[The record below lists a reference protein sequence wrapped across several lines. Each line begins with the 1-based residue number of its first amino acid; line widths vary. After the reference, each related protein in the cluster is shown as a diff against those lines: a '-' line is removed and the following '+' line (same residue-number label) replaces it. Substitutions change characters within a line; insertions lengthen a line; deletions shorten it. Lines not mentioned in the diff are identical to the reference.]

1 MGKDLK
7 GKELGTGLRQRKD
20 GRYEARAKI
29 NGIDINLYDNDLKK
43 LKILFEKAKEEA
55 RNNIDM
61 KRQKITLNE
70 WFEEW
75 FTNYKIPN
83 IKETSV
89 FPMRSKYYNTFG
101 KEIGN
106 MKVTDIRNLD
116 IQRVIND
123 MNKQGRASSSMR
135 DALGRVREC
144 LESAKNN
151 RIIDINPC
159 FEINVPWENKTAERR
174 FLSMAE
180 QTRFLQEVEHNW
192 YKEMFYIMFLTG
204 MRIGEVG
211 GWENKTAERRFLSMA
226 EQTRFLQEVE
236 HNWYKEMFYI
246 MFLTGMR
253 IGEVGGLKWEDID
266 WNKKCINIQRSL
278 SCQYENGVKTMR
290 LTKPKTHNSYRSIPF
305 MAETEEILLSQKEKQ
320 DRQKK
325 AYGNRWRSSGEFDN
339 LVFTTSLGSPVIRN
353 VAEKEIKKVVKAINF
368 QEAIEAVKENREPIE
383 FKDLYPH
390 AIRHTFCSRCFEKG
404 MDAKVVQMLMGHQH
418 YSTTID
424 IYTHVTET
432 KFEEE
437 IAKFGRVSEKQ
448 KVQKN
453 KNSTQCA

>member
-29 NGIDINLYDNDLKK
+29 NGIDINLYDVDLKK

-75 FTNYKIPN
+75 FANYKIPN

-101 KEIGN
+101 KAIGN

-211 GWENKTAERRFLSMA
+211 G
-226 EQTRFLQEVE
+226 
-236 HNWYKEMFYI
+236 
-246 MFLTGMR
+246 
-253 IGEVGGLKWEDID
+253 LKWEDID

-320 DRQKK
+320 NRQKK

-390 AIRHTFCSRCFEKG
+390 AIRHTFCSRRFEKG

-437 IAKFGRVSEKQ
+437 IAKFGSVSEKQ

>member
-1 MGKDLK
+1 MIDWCQITIKEVPLEAVIEDVLRIPMELMTVTGYEKGIAGHEVVAIFDNIKVLKPTGNAQYQGFQILMSGK
-7 GKELGTGLRQRKD
+7 GCRN
-20 GRYEARAKI
+20 YE
-29 NGIDINLYDNDLKK
+29 NFL
-43 LKILFEKAKEEA
+43 
-55 RNNIDM
+55 
-61 KRQKITLNE
+61 QLNE
-70 WFEEW
+70 ETWFD
-75 FTNYKIPN
+75 FLNRVCQYHIN
-83 IKETSV
+83 
-89 FPMRSKYYNTFG
+89 FPRIDLAIDDRKPYLS
-101 KEIGN
+101 
-106 MKVTDIRNLD
+106 IRNLD

-159 FEINVPWENKTAERR
+159 FEINVP
-174 FLSMAE
+174 
-180 QTRFLQEVEHNW
+180 
-192 YKEMFYIMFLTG
+192 
-204 MRIGEVG
+204 
-211 GWENKTAERRFLSMA
+211 WENKTAERRFLSMA

-320 DRQKK
+320 NRQKK

-437 IAKFGRVSEKQ
+437 IAKFGNVSEKQ

>member
-29 NGIDINLYDNDLKK
+29 NGIDINLYDVDLKK

-75 FTNYKIPN
+75 FANYKIPN

-101 KEIGN
+101 KAIGN

-204 MRIGEVG
+204 MR
-211 GWENKTAERRFLSMA
+211 
-226 EQTRFLQEVE
+226 
-236 HNWYKEMFYI
+236 
-246 MFLTGMR
+246 
-253 IGEVGGLKWEDID
+253 
-266 WNKKCINIQRSL
+266 
-278 SCQYENGVKTMR
+278 

-320 DRQKK
+320 NRQKK

-437 IAKFGRVSEKQ
+437 IAKFGSVSEKQ

>member
-1 MGKDLK
+1 M
-7 GKELGTGLRQRKD
+7 
-20 GRYEARAKI
+20 
-29 NGIDINLYDNDLKK
+29 
-43 LKILFEKAKEEA
+43 
-55 RNNIDM
+55 
-61 KRQKITLNE
+61 
-70 WFEEW
+70 
-75 FTNYKIPN
+75 
-83 IKETSV
+83 

-101 KEIGN
+101 KAIGN

-211 GWENKTAERRFLSMA
+211 G
-226 EQTRFLQEVE
+226 
-236 HNWYKEMFYI
+236 
-246 MFLTGMR
+246 
-253 IGEVGGLKWEDID
+253 LKWEDID

-278 SCQYENGVKTMR
+278 SCQYENGVKT
-290 LTKPKTHNSYRSIPF
+290 N
-305 MAETEEILLSQKEKQ
+305 
-320 DRQKK
+320 
-325 AYGNRWRSSGEFDN
+325 
-339 LVFTTSLGSPVIRN
+339 
-353 VAEKEIKKVVKAINF
+353 KVEKAINF

-437 IAKFGRVSEKQ
+437 IAKFGSVSEKQ

>member
-1 MGKDLK
+1 MEERSGSFLP
-7 GKELGTGLRQRKD
+7 ELPYTNRGVIRQ
-20 GRYEARAKI
+20 
-29 NGIDINLYDNDLKK
+29 
-43 LKILFEKAKEEA
+43 KEELSA
-55 RNNIDM
+55 LIDWCQITIKEVPLEAVIEDVLRIPMELMTVTGYEKGIAGHEVVAIFDNIKVLKPTGNAQYQGFQILMSGKGCRNYENFL
-61 KRQKITLNE
+61 QLNE
-70 WFEEW
+70 ETWFD
-75 FTNYKIPN
+75 FLNRVCQYHIN
-83 IKETSV
+83 
-89 FPMRSKYYNTFG
+89 FPRIDLAIDDRKPYLS
-101 KEIGN
+101 
-106 MKVTDIRNLD
+106 IRNLD

-159 FEINVPWENKTAERR
+159 FEINVP
-174 FLSMAE
+174 
-180 QTRFLQEVEHNW
+180 
-192 YKEMFYIMFLTG
+192 
-204 MRIGEVG
+204 
-211 GWENKTAERRFLSMA
+211 WENKTAERRFLSMA

-320 DRQKK
+320 NRQKK

-437 IAKFGRVSEKQ
+437 IAKFGNVSEKQ

>member
-1 MGKDLK
+1 
-7 GKELGTGLRQRKD
+7 
-20 GRYEARAKI
+20 
-29 NGIDINLYDNDLKK
+29 
-43 LKILFEKAKEEA
+43 
-55 RNNIDM
+55 
-61 KRQKITLNE
+61 
-70 WFEEW
+70 
-75 FTNYKIPN
+75 
-83 IKETSV
+83 
-89 FPMRSKYYNTFG
+89 
-101 KEIGN
+101 
-106 MKVTDIRNLD
+106 
-116 IQRVIND
+116 
-123 MNKQGRASSSMR
+123 
-135 DALGRVREC
+135 
-144 LESAKNN
+144 
-151 RIIDINPC
+151 
-159 FEINVPWENKTAERR
+159 
-174 FLSMAE
+174 
-180 QTRFLQEVEHNW
+180 
-192 YKEMFYIMFLTG
+192 
-204 MRIGEVG
+204 
-211 GWENKTAERRFLSMA
+211 MA

-320 DRQKK
+320 NRQKK

-437 IAKFGRVSEKQ
+437 IAKFGSVSEKQ